1 MGIFVVLPQVWWA
14 TNQNKEAVK
23 AMTEKHKIMKERQ
36 QKYDNEAARLWKQ
49 QIKLESKQMELEGKD
64 PKNPMSWMVP
74 MELYRE
80 NGDVVHESDQDYE
93 KILAK
98 NKAKV
103 DLHKKKSYEY
113 GSKVVKYLETGEL
126 PDNHAISVDETGFQ
140 DEDLETNGEEEAQQ
154 QLQEVEEMERE
165 DDDDDDD
172 DDDEDDENVP

>member
-1 MGIFVVLPQVWWA
+1 
-14 TNQNKEAVK
+14 
-23 AMTEKHKIMKERQ
+23 MTEKHKIMKERQ

-64 PKNPMSWMVP
+64 PKNPMSWVTP
-74 MELYRE
+74 LELYRE

-103 DLHKKKSYEY
+103 DLHKKKWYEY

-126 PDNHAISVDETGFQ
+126 PDNHAISIDETGFVDDVAEAEVQ
-140 DEDLETNGEEEAQQ
+140 KEAEDHAKKDLEWLKKYLAEAG
-154 QLQEVEEMERE
+154 R
-165 DDDDDDD
+165 
-172 DDDEDDENVP
+172 

>member
-1 MGIFVVLPQVWWA
+1 
-14 TNQNKEAVK
+14 
-23 AMTEKHKIMKERQ
+23 MTEKHKIMKERQ

-103 DLHKKKSYEY
+103 DLHKKKWYEY

-126 PDNHAISVDETGFQ
+126 PDNHAISIDETGFVDDVAEAEVQ
-140 DEDLETNGEEEAQQ
+140 KEAEDHAKKDLEWLKKYLAEAG
-154 QLQEVEEMERE
+154 R
-165 DDDDDDD
+165 
-172 DDDEDDENVP
+172 